1 MALKTRLQRQLA
13 SARQLTEGFLASLNG
28 PEEWTHQVH
37 PRANHPLWIM
47 GHLAQTDNFLI
58 SLVAPEQALPLTEYQ
73 ECFGMGSQPTNDIA
87 AYPNLD
93 DVRRTFQERR
103 EAMLNLLDSLNE
115 DELSAALPEG
125 TPDFLSDK
133 ASAFEMA
140 IWHEGMHSGQLSVA
154 RRSLG
159 YEPLFQPADATN

>member
-1 MALKTRLQRQLA
+1 MGLKARLLRQLDG
-13 SARQLTEGFLASLNG
+13 ARQLTEGFLASLQG
-28 PEEWTHQVH
+28 PEQWTHQVH

-58 SLVAPEQALPLTEYQ
+58 SLVEPQRARQLPQFQ
-73 ECFGMGSQPTNDIA
+73 ECFGMGSQPINDLSH
-87 AYPNLD
+87 YPPVD
-93 DVRRTFQERR
+93 QVREVFRERR
-103 EAMLNLLDSLNE
+103 AAMRELLESL
-115 DELSAALPEG
+115 DESDLATPLPAG
-125 TPDFLSDK
+125 TPAFLSDK

-159 YEPLFQPADATN
+159 YNPLMQSQ

>member
-1 MALKTRLQRQLA
+1 MALKERLRRQLE
-13 SARQLTEGFLASLNG
+13 SARQLTDGYLDSLAR

-58 SLVAPEQALPLTEYQ
+58 SLVAPEKSQPLPEYQ
-73 ECFGMGSQPTNDIA
+73 QCFGMGSQPSDDIE
-87 AYPNLD
+87 AYPAVEE
-93 DVRRTFQERR
+93 VRGVFRERR
-103 EAMLNLLDSLNE
+103 AVLLELLDSMSE
-115 DELSAALPEG
+115 DDLATPLPQG

-133 ASAFEMA
+133 GSAFEMA
-140 IWHEGMHSGQLSVA
+140 VWHEGMHAGQLSVA

-159 YEPLFQPADATN
+159 YAPLM